1 MKDRLSWLV
10 LCVAFVL
17 LIGAGCSGIAP
28 SQVAPAQ
35 AENSD
40 KNGKDLYKYPEHDI
54 DHNKMD

>member
-1 MKDRLSWLV
+1 MTSRWNWWV

-28 SQVAPAQ
+28 SQVAPDQ
-35 AENSD
+35 AEKSENN
-40 KNGKDLYKYPEHDI
+40 KEDLYKYPQHDI